1 MQSQNI
7 NQNPTTQRKQAQES
21 VIMDVFIRIA
31 INNLR
36 DEIKEIEREQLLLA
50 AHTEKI
56 RKEKHSKDQVLGAD
70 VNTQEKWD
78 TITAKHKDAGK
89 FYTLLITK
97 VNTGTTQLDVD
108 AVEEVTKLYNIV
120 RNNYNSMR
128 PLFDGRYEKL
138 KEQLINSID
147 AERKR
152 IEKRVSDLEERIN
165 TSEEN
170 FNSNYEAL
178 VHYVPTVKHYKQFA
192 RGEIREQ
199 LEKENINLD
208 KHTRP
213 ILGSSRQRVD
223 RVKFLIYLEEYKRL
237 YKQGKPIKMPL
248 FEGLESF
255 YSTDMTISAE
265 RFPEF
270 FKKLTGIDF
279 KLYDQENDLKSD
291 ELRQLLAE
299 SEIKRLEDHER
310 LQLESEIKGKED
322 EEDEDKKKLLAAISI
337 GEEAGEEESLSQKM
351 SRVKREAAAG
361 YYETQDPH
369 LHPNPNAVKRAKI
382 VHAALFEDILG
393 EGKIFPGLG
402 RLFQLPDLD
411 AARPGA
417 SEVLKNY
424 AKNRVSE
431 AATAAADRMV
441 AKIDQYEIGGK
452 VRAKSKRVST
462 YVADKSKFIQRHKE
476 EADKENQKL
485 IIYALKLLIEK
496 SVGKVV
502 DVAKTG
508 MRAIRNSRT
517 VTSAVN
523 NLKGTSFAQ
532 GIQKYST
539 ASIGFARDLI
549 TKGKLV
555 YRNVLKNPVV
565 VGVMDA
571 GYVTKTALKN
581 APKGLLY
588 GAGMSSI
595 AIGLGASGSLLPV
608 FIGGSLFGIGLETV
622 VDIMNTP
629 TKRLLG
635 GPLRWLQAQGSA
647 IYKDPIS
654 KAFSS
659 DLVRNSP
666 RALAGK
672 NINVYGTTGGRLLGA
687 AKSGFSAAMI
697 ASTLALL
704 FGIDPLLAAG
714 VAFGTV
720 GTLKFAGQTVAGAKI
735 ANRLMSGKLT
745 SLGMLPMNKLMGHVY
760 NSMIVGNLIQEF
772 FEWLKAGRNISD
784 FFSENFSF
792 GGDKN
797 IFEKFTN
804 LNNYIGTIGYFG
816 SHAALLR
823 FFFGGGMV
831 SSRLASLSLFS
842 SLSSDKLS
850 AFFRLSA
857 SSGFLANISSHGFL
871 RALAMGVGRFFSPTQ
886 LIFAASSI
894 AGLALAAVLGVP
906 IGGIGAVIGATVGGL
921 IGTAIGLVLGSGVAS
936 IALAAVLNFVGT
948 VVGAWVGSFI
958 DKFLDKTLNGLFAV
972 MSGVSFLFT
981 LIDFLN
987 NKSLN
992 SRKLVTMSI
1001 SLALAMPTFAA
1012 MMDKGSSSQ
1021 VESSPTIPTPTPGA
1035 EAFMKNN
1042 QEELQIVNR
1051 TGQNLNE
1058 NEVGRL
1064 SSVISSRLHPSP
1076 GQSIYLVF
1084 TDSQESNAFTNGETI
1099 ILTISVNELNPTDRV
1114 ASLITDLEVGN

>member
-50 AHTEKI
+50 AHIEKI

-78 TITAKHKDAGK
+78 IITAKYKDAGK
-89 FYTLLITK
+89 FYTHLLTEI
-97 VNTGTTQLDVD
+97 NTETTSLDAT
-108 AVEEVTKLYNIV
+108 AVKEVTNLYNIV
-120 RNNYNSMR
+120 RNNYNSMS

-138 KEQLINSID
+138 RERFAD
-147 AERKR
+147 ANAEDR
-152 IEKRVSDLEERIN
+152 EKVEKKISDLEEQIN

-223 RVKFLIYLEEYKRL
+223 RVKFLIYLEEYKLL

-255 YSTDMTISAE
+255 YSTDMTISANK
-265 RFPEF
+265 FPEF

-279 KLYDQENDLKSD
+279 KLHDQENDLRSD
-291 ELRQLLAE
+291 EMRQIHSKE
-299 SEIKRLEDHER
+299 EIKRLSDHER
-310 LQLESEIKGKED
+310 LQLESEIRGEGDETD
-322 EEDEDKKKLLAAISI
+322 EEKKALLGEITLGEKPE
-337 GEEAGEEESLSQKM
+337 GEETPRQILRRKA
-351 SRVKREAAAG
+351 RVVSAHVNLIK
-361 YYETQDPH
+361 DPH
-369 LHPNPNAVKRAKI
+369 LNQNPRVLERSKEIHRI
-382 VHAALFEDILG
+382 LYEDALG
-393 EGKIFPGLG
+393 EGNIFGLI
-402 RLFQLPDLD
+402 RLTQLPDLD
-411 AARPGA
+411 SARPGA

-485 IIYALKLLIEK
+485 IMYALKLLIEK

-595 AIGLGASGSLLPV
+595 AIGLGASGGLLPV

-629 TKRLLG
+629 TKRILG

-772 FEWLKAGRNISD
+772 FEWLKAGRNMSD

-816 SHAALLR
+816 SHATLLR

-857 SSGFLANISSHGFL
+857 SSGFLSNISSHGFL

-1042 QEELQIVNR
+1042 QGKLQIVNR
-1051 TGQNLNE
+1051 TGHNLNE

-1064 SSVISSRLHPSP
+1064 SSLISSRIHPSP
-1076 GQSIYLVF
+1076 GQAIYLVF
-1084 TDSQESNAFTNGETI
+1084 TDSQESNAFTNGESI

-1114 ASLITDLEVGN
+1114 SSLISDLEFGN